1 MMANPQNQTVLIT
14 GASSGVGAASAKLF
28 LDKGWNVVAVGRDM
42 AKLETNLPTSS
53 QLLRSVADISRS
65 EDVRQCVEQA
75 IARFDAVDVLVNN
88 AGYGITGPF
97 EFLTDDQI
105 RRHFD
110 TAVFGHMNMMREL
123 IPRMRRRRRGTI
135 VNVTSEAGR
144 IGFPYNS
151 IYEAAKFGIEGFS
164 ESIRFELDQHGIRV
178 KVVEPGQVK
187 TAFSRNSD
195 EAQSPELR
203 RTYEGFEKIE
213 RLMRDPNAGVEPER
227 IAAVVYK
234 AAVSTSGKLRYP
246 ASAIS
251 LKVFPFLPDVLVRSL
266 MRRFMR

>member
-1 MMANPQNQTVLIT
+1 MAHPRNQTVLIT
-14 GASSGVGAASAKLF
+14 GASSGVGASSAMLF

-42 AKLETNLPTSS
+42 AKLEANLPASS
-53 QLLRSVADISRS
+53 RLLRSVADISRKD
-65 EDVRQCVEQA
+65 DVSRCVEQA

-97 EFLTDDQI
+97 EFLTDEQI

-123 IPRMRRRRRGTI
+123 IPHMRRRRRGAI

-164 ESIRFELDQHGIRV
+164 ESIRFELGLHGIRV

-187 TAFSRNSD
+187 TDFSRNSD
-195 EAQSPELR
+195 EARAPELR
-203 RTYEGFEKIE
+203 GAYKGFEKIE
-213 RLMRDPNAGVEPER
+213 KLMRDPDAGVEPAK
-227 IAAVVYK
+227 IAAVVYE

-251 LKVFPFLPDVLVRSL
+251 LTVLPFLPDVLVRTIMRRL
-266 MRRFMR
+266 MR